1 MKKNTKRCASAL
13 IAVVSASALLLTGCS
28 TGAPTAD
35 KPTASVEVQP
45 PADLAAS
52 GKITYCATLDNP
64 PRAYVNESSKEVG
77 FEVDL
82 GNDIAS
88 LMGLKATWLQLP
100 FDSLISTLQA
110 DQCQAIVQE
119 LFIKPA
125 RLEVI
130 DMVPFSNSG
139 QQIVIR
145 KDSGLK
151 GTTLK
156 DYSGVKFAVPN
167 GTTIHNLAL
176 AANEEL
182 KAEGKKEIDL
192 IVLQTTTDTF
202 QQLNSGVVQALG
214 TTTTAASYYTSQNPD
229 TFAMIGPAFGLIQT
243 GIGIKKGNDEL
254 TKAVQK
260 AFDLL
265 KSNGTYEK
273 LINKWNMQGSE
284 L

>member
-1 MKKNTKRCASAL
+1 MKRNTRKCTSTL

-28 TGAPTAD
+28 SDNPEVDETPAT
-35 KPTASVEVQP
+35 VEVQP
-45 PADLAAS
+45 PAALADS

-64 PRAYVNESSKEVG
+64 PRAYVDESSQEVG

-82 GNDIAS
+82 GNEIAS
-88 LMGLKATWLQLP
+88 LMGLDPTWLQLP

-119 LFIKPA
+119 LFIKPE

-139 QQIVIR
+139 QQIVVR
-145 KDSGLK
+145 KDSGLT

-167 GTTIHNLAL
+167 GTTIHNLAIE
-176 AANEEL
+176 ANKEL
-182 KAEGKKEIDL
+182 EAEGKKPIDL

-202 QQLNSGVVQALG
+202 QQLNSGVVEALG
-214 TTTTAASYYTSQNPD
+214 TTTTAAAYYTGQNPD
-229 TFAMIGPAFGLIQT
+229 EFKMIGPAFGLIQT
-243 GIGIKKGNDEL
+243 GIGIKKGNDDL
-254 TKAVQK
+254 TDAVQE

-265 KSNGTYEK
+265 KSNGKYDELIEK
-273 LINKWNMQGSE
+273 WSMQGSE